1 MAEFRIMNRVAFLRF
16 SAMVKWDSMH
26 RKVRSPL
33 IYLKEEI
40 GGKSVEE
47 KINQI
52 HKHRGKSE
60 PSSEWEIAAQSY
72 FC

>member
-1 MAEFRIMNRVAFLRF
+1 
-16 SAMVKWDSMH
+16 MVKWDSMH

-60 PSSEWEIAAQSY
+60 PSSEWEIAARSY